1 MNESEKQIIV
11 EGGNFEFILIGITHM
26 ITGYDHLLFI
36 FGVVFLLSSFK
47 EVVKYVSLFTLGHSI
62 TLILATFNSITIN
75 YFLIDAIIALSV
87 CYIGLINLNVLSK
100 YTKLLSMYTMIFIFG
115 LIHGLGLST
124 RLQELS
130 LNKDELLLNI
140 LSFNIGI
147 EIGQVLA
154 LSVALFILSFIKR
167 KSIFNMFSKV
177 VNILIIL
184 FGLLFFVIQINDY
197 NKSITSTTFT
207 TVWQDELTIII
218 PAKSGKEHKFW
229 IEKDKNLEYLWQ
241 SNGIELYYD
250 FHGEP
255 SSDTSGYFKSYK
267 EGTSSTVKGKLTTPF
282 MGTHGWYWKNETGK
296 DIKIIL
302 KTNGEYK
309 R

>member
-1 MNESEKQIIV
+1 MNETEKQIIV

-47 EVVKYVSLFTLGHSI
+47 EVVRYVSLFTLGHSI
-62 TLILATFNSITIN
+62 TLIFATFNSITIN

-87 CYIGLINLNVLSK
+87 CYIGLVNLNVLSK
-100 YTKLLSMYTMIFIFG
+100 YTKLISMYTMIFIFG

-124 RLQELS
+124 RLQELP
-130 LNKDELLLNI
+130 LNKEELLLNI

-147 EIGQVLA
+147 EIGQILA
-154 LSVALFILSFIKR
+154 LSVALFILSFIR
-167 KSIFNMFSKV
+167 KKHIFNMFTKI
-177 VNILIIL
+177 VNILIVL
-184 FGLLFFVIQINDY
+184 FGLLFFIIQITDY
-197 NKSITSTTFT
+197 NQSIKNSTL
-207 TVWQDELTIII
+207 WQDELTIVI

-229 IEKDKNLEYLWQ
+229 IEKDKNLEYLWE
-241 SNGIELYYD
+241 SNGTKLYYD

-255 SSDTSGYFKSYK
+255 SSDTTGYFKSYK
-267 EGTSSTVKGKLTTPF
+267 EGTSSKVKGKLRTPF
-282 MGTHGWYWKNETGK
+282 MGTHGWYWKNETSK
-296 DIKIIL
+296 DIKIVL
-302 KTNGEYK
+302 KTKGEYK

>member
-1 MNESEKQIIV
+1 MNETEKQIIV
-11 EGGNFEFILIGITHM
+11 DGGNFEFILIGITHM
-26 ITGYDHLLFI
+26 ITGYEHLLFI

-87 CYIGLINLNVLSK
+87 CYIGLVNLNVLSK
-100 YTKLLSMYTMIFIFG
+100 YTKFISMYIMIFIFG

-124 RLQELS
+124 RLQELP

-147 EIGQVLA
+147 EVGQILA
-154 LSVALFILSFIKR
+154 LSIALFILSFIRK
-167 KSIFNMFSKV
+167 KSIFTIFSKV
-177 VNILIIL
+177 INILIVF
-184 FGLLFFVIQINDY
+184 FGLLFFIVQINDY
-197 NKSITSTTFT
+197 NESIKNTS
-207 TVWQDELTIII
+207 VWQDELTIII

-229 IEKDKNLEYLWQ
+229 LEKDKNLEYLWE
-241 SNGIELYYD
+241 SNGTKLYYD

-255 SSDTSGYFKSYK
+255 SSDTTGYFKSYK
-267 EGTSSTVKGKLTTPF
+267 EGTSSRV
-282 MGTHGWYWKNETGK
+282 
-296 DIKIIL
+296 
-302 KTNGEYK
+302 NG
-309 R
+309 